1 MSQTQPRSHL
11 FISYSRSDRIA
22 VDKLVADLRQNG
34 YVLWM
39 DVDER
44 GIEPGEDWRRE
55 LVTQMSSAEGVIACI
70 SPDFLDSPFCKAEIE
85 QAQTEN
91 KPIYPVLVRRLDAAH
106 TLATFKLD
114 HLQYTDLTLSYP
126 DGLRR
131 LLVALPAP
139 QAKLRLMLRSGRVAA
154 AIIALVMLAFV
165 GVMLATRAGIVGIQ
179 PTSTPL
185 PPTPTISLADYD
197 VGVLISY
204 FVVDPP
210 DAIPADEAD
219 QIIANFSQ
227 SLDSQLK
234 AELTSSYP
242 TYQMDG
248 PQGVTR
254 VTGAT
259 RNERRQS
266 AAARLVEH
274 GAKVVIY
281 GVIHYDA
288 DQQRAVLEPE
298 FYIDT
303 GRYFNEAADITDT
316 YAFGKDIPAYATG
329 SNQELDAR
337 ITALSYIMTGLFD
350 YMTLKYDEALTAYDA
365 ALAVPGWTSEDGKE
379 IVYALQGNAYLKQ
392 AEQSA
397 RRCDRATTLA
407 HTDEADAVYTQS
419 LDVAEHV
426 NQDFEARAYAG
437 LANTYA
443 LRALWLPEANDQC
456 AANRVDSGALGQ
468 ADEYIKL
475 YESHLK
481 PADLDGGVRRK
492 LLLTAVQV
500 RFFQWALQAAQDSS
514 ALHDPEN
521 PAYVA
526 FTATVQE
533 TIAGY
538 ADRSDSTWSFPVM
551 EAHIFSGQAHYAR
564 GELSAALD
572 DYDAALDIYNDPA
585 NRDLLA
591 PERAMTVYGWRGDAN
606 LRLGDNTAAAHDYDA
621 ALKLANDLEVTAAAA
636 RYEQSRQQATDRMI
650 AAQTGTPPAETE
662 TAEVTATPE
671 ATAAS

>member
-1 MSQTQPRSHL
+1 MSQAQPRSHL
-11 FISYSRSDRIA
+11 FVSYSRSDRIA
-22 VDKLVADLRQNG
+22 VDKLAADLRQRG

-55 LVTQMSSAEGVIACI
+55 LVTQMSSAEGVIACV
-70 SPDFLDSPFCKAEIE
+70 SPDFLNSPFCKAEIE
-85 QAQTEN
+85 QAQAEN
-91 KPIYPVLVRRLDAAH
+91 KPIYPVLVRRLDADH
-106 TLATFKLD
+106 TLAAFKLD
-114 HLQYTDLTLSYP
+114 NLQYTDLSLSYV

-131 LLVALPAP
+131 LQVALPSP
-139 QAKLRLMLRSGRVAA
+139 QARFRLMLRSGRVAA
-154 AIIALVMLAFV
+154 TVIALVILAFV

-179 PTSTPL
+179 PTITPL
-185 PPTPTISLADYD
+185 PPTPTVSLANYD
-197 VGVLISY
+197 VGMLVSY

-210 DAIPADEAD
+210 DAISQDEAD
-219 QIIANFSQ
+219 QIIANFAQ
-227 SLDSQLK
+227 SLDTQLK
-234 AELTSSYP
+234 TELTSSYP

-248 PQGVTR
+248 PQGVIR

-259 RNERRQS
+259 RDARRQS

-281 GVIHYDA
+281 GVIHYDV

-329 SNQELDAR
+329 SNQVLDTR

-350 YMTLKYDEALTAYDA
+350 YMTLKYDEALTAYDD
-365 ALAVPGWTSEDGKE
+365 ALAVSGWNTEDGKE
-379 IVYALQGNAYLKQ
+379 IVYALQGNAHMKQ

-397 RRCDRATTLA
+397 RRCDRTATLD
-407 HTDEADAVYTQS
+407 HTGEADAAYTQS
-419 LDVAEHV
+419 LDVAARV
-426 NQDFEARAYAG
+426 NPDFEARAYAG
-437 LANTYA
+437 LANTFA

-456 AANRVDSGALGQ
+456 GANQVDSGTLGQ
-468 ADEYIKL
+468 ADDYIKL

-500 RFFQWALQAAQDSS
+500 RFFLWALQAAQDST

-521 PAYVA
+521 PAYLA
-526 FTATVQE
+526 FTDTVQE
-533 TIAGY
+533 TTAGY
-538 ADRSDSTWSFPVM
+538 ADRNDSTWAFPVM

-564 GELSAALD
+564 GELNAALD
-572 DYDAALDIYNDPA
+572 DYNAALAIYTDPA

-591 PERAMTVYGWRGDAN
+591 PERVMTVYGWRGDAYM
-606 LRLGDNTAAAHDYDA
+606 RLGDFAAAAHDYDA
-621 ALKLANDLEVTAAAA
+621 ALKLANDLDVTAAAA
-636 RYEQSRQQATDRMI
+636 RYQQSRQQATDRLI
-650 AAQTGTPPAETE
+650 AAQTPTLPAAAATVEPTE
-662 TAEVTATPE
+662 TPEVTDAP
-671 ATAAS
+671 